1 MISVKPLV
9 IIGEGGH
16 SKVVQDIIRVSNEY
30 EIMAILDDKYKSK
43 NLCKETGIS
52 RGPVSCAFN
61 FIRSEVNFIIAIGS
75 NQIRKK
81 IASLLKRQNA
91 KFASV
96 IHPSAM
102 ISPTAKLGVGI
113 VIMPNAVINSDAEV
127 GNHVIINTA
136 SVIEHD
142 NNIADFVH
150 VSPGA
155 ILAGDVTVNEGT
167 QVGAGS
173 TIIQG
178 RKVDKWSIVGAGA
191 TVISDIPAGVIAVGV
206 PAKIIKEI

>member
-1 MISVKPLV
+1 MKQLV

-16 SKVVQDIIRVSNEY
+16 SKVIQDIIRVSNEY
-30 EIMAILDDKYKSK
+30 EIIAILDDKYKSK
-43 NLCKETGIS
+43 SLCRETGIT
-52 RGPVSCAFN
+52 RGPVSCAFK
-61 FIRSEVNFIIAIGS
+61 FTQSESFFIIAIGS

-81 IASLLKRQNA
+81 ITSLLKRQNA

-96 IHPSAM
+96 IHPTAV
-102 ISPTAKLGVGI
+102 ISPTVKLGEGI
-113 VIMPNAVINSDAEV
+113 VIMANAVINSDAAI
-127 GNHVIINTA
+127 GNHVIINTT

-142 NNIADFVH
+142 NKIADFVH

-155 ILAGDVTVNEGT
+155 ILAGDVTVGEGT

-178 RKVDKWSIVGAGA
+178 KEVNEWSIIGAGA
-191 TVISDIPAGVIAVGV
+191 TVINNIPAGVVAVGV
-206 PAKIIKEI
+206 PAKIIKEIL